1 MFAFIFM
8 LYAIAYNLSLWKHY
22 PMNGTINL
30 NLDHLRAFSE
40 VAKHA
45 NFRAAAAALNMP
57 PATLSRHI
65 RDLEGQLGERLL
77 NRTTRKVQLT
87 GSGARLLESI
97 ADSLAQI
104 DSACQDF
111 GDDHTATRGPVYI
124 ATNTALAE
132 MLIVPV
138 FSYMN
143 KKYPDISIELKLD
156 ADIVNLRDEGVDFAL
171 RAGNV
176 EGEAQVRKKIAR
188 HHFVQYAAAHVA
200 RPELLPL
207 TAYDREQ
214 PGAEKAA
221 FFAKDGLLMKQ
232 MLLDGIVTGLAPD
245 ALMLPLEKSGKLK
258 RLTNS
263 RSLGFD
269 IFICYPERGHLIP
282 RARLVMD
289 EISSYAKAC
298 QIELEGLLPPK
309 GSV

>member
-1 MFAFIFM
+1 
-8 LYAIAYNLSLWKHY
+8 
-22 PMNGTINL
+22 MNGTTSL
-30 NLDHLRAFSE
+30 SLDHLRAFSE

-45 NFRAAAAALNMP
+45 NFRAAAASLGMP

-87 GSGARLLESI
+87 AGGARLLGSI

-111 GDDHTATRGPVYI
+111 GKSHTTTQGPVYI
-124 ATNTALAE
+124 ASNSALAE
-132 MLIVPV
+132 MLIAPV
-138 FSYMN
+138 FSIVSR
-143 KKYPDISIELKLD
+143 KYPDISIELMLD
-156 ADIVNLRDEGVDFAL
+156 ADIVNMRDDGVDFAL

-176 EGEAQVRKKIAR
+176 EGEPQTRKKIAR
-188 HHFVQYAAAHVA
+188 HHFLQYAATDVE
-200 RPELLPL
+200 RPERLPMA
-207 TAYDREQ
+207 TYDREQ
-214 PGAEKAA
+214 PGAEKAT
-221 FFAKDGLLMKQ
+221 FFAKDGLLLKQ

-263 RSLGFD
+263 RSVGFD

-289 EISSYAKAC
+289 EISSYAKTC
-298 QIELEGLLPPK
+298 QIELEGLLPAK
-309 GSV
+309 GPV